1 MDRLAK
7 KQTWGSVI
15 ADELRAVKSG
25 RGDLRKFGITMA
37 VGLGVLGAL
46 FLWRGKGEPMI
57 FFGLAALFLVLGL
70 AIPAVLRPVQRAWMA
85 FAIVLGWVMTRV
97 ILVVLFFVGVT
108 PVALIARVVGK
119 RFLSLGF
126 EPERA
131 SYWERREKPDRGI
144 ERYESQ
150 F

>member
-1 MDRLAK
+1 MAK

-15 ADELRAVKSG
+15 TEELRAVRSG

-37 VGLGVLGAL
+37 IGLGALGGL

-57 FFGLAALFLVLGL
+57 FFGLAAIFLVLGL
-70 AIPAVLRPVQRAWMA
+70 AVPAILRPVQRAWMA

-97 ILVVLFFVGVT
+97 ILVALFYVGIT
-108 PVALIARVVGK
+108 PVALIARLVGK
-119 RFLSLGF
+119 RFIELRF

-131 SYWERREKPDRGI
+131 SYWERREEPDRGR

>member
-1 MDRLAK
+1 MAR

-15 ADELRAVKSG
+15 AEEIRAVKSA

-46 FLWRGKGEPMI
+46 FLWRGKGEPMV
-57 FFGLAALFLVLGL
+57 FFGLAALFLILGL
-70 AIPAVLRPVQRAWMA
+70 AAPAVLRPVQRAWMA

-97 ILVVLFFVGVT
+97 ILIVLFYVGIT
-108 PVALIARVVGK
+108 PVALVARIAGK
-119 RFLSLGF
+119 RFLSLDF
-126 EPERA
+126 EPDRA
-131 SYWERREKPDRGI
+131 SYWERRTRPDRGR

>member
-1 MDRLAK
+1 LAK
-7 KQTWGSVI
+7 KPTWRSVI
-15 ADELRAVKSG
+15 AEELRAVRSG
-25 RGDLRKFGITMA
+25 PSDLRKFGITMA
-37 VGLGVLGAL
+37 VGLGILGAI
-46 FLWRGKGEPMI
+46 FLWRGKGEPMV

-70 AIPAVLRPVQRAWMA
+70 ALPVVLRPVQRAWMA

-108 PVALIARVVGK
+108 PVALIARLVGK
-119 RFLSLGF
+119 RFLALGF
-126 EPERA
+126 EPDRS
-131 SYWERREKPDRGI
+131 SYWERREKPDRGM

>member
-1 MDRLAK
+1 LAK
-7 KQTWGSVI
+7 NQTWGNLI
-15 ADELRAVKSG
+15 AEELRAVKSG

-57 FFGLAALFLVLGL
+57 FFGLAALFLLLGL
-70 AIPAVLRPVQRAWMA
+70 ALPTVLRPVQRAWMA

-97 ILVVLFFVGVT
+97 ILVILFFVGVT

-119 RFLSLGF
+119 RFLALGF
-126 EPERA
+126 EPDRA
-131 SYWERREKPDRGI
+131 SYWEPREKPDRGS

>member
-1 MDRLAK
+1 MTK

-15 ADELRAVKSG
+15 AEELRAVKSG
-25 RGDLRKFGITMA
+25 RDDLRKFGITMA
-37 VGLGVLGAL
+37 VGLAVIGGL

-57 FFGLAALFLVLGL
+57 FFGLAAFFLLFGL
-70 AIPAVLRPVQRAWMA
+70 ALPAALRPIQRAWMA

-97 ILVVLFFVGVT
+97 ILVVVFYVGIT
-108 PVALIARVVGK
+108 PVALIAQVVRK
-119 RFLSLGF
+119 RFLALGF
-126 EPERA
+126 EPARA
-131 SYWERREKPDRGI
+131 SYWERREKPERGK

>member
-1 MDRLAK
+1 LAK

-15 ADELRAVKSG
+15 TDELRAVKSG
-25 RGDLRKFGITMA
+25 RGELRKFGITMA
-37 VGLGVLGAL
+37 VGLAAIGGL
-46 FLWRGKGEPMI
+46 FLWRDKGEPMVFFVLAGLFL
-57 FFGLAALFLVLGL
+57 FFGLVLPV
-70 AIPAVLRPVQRAWMA
+70 ALRPVQRGWMA

-108 PVALIARVVGK
+108 PVALIARIVGK

-131 SYWERREKPDRGI
+131 SYWEHREKSDRGK